1 MKGSGMKGS
10 DMAQASPLHEEHVL
24 LGASFSV
31 DGTGVE
37 RPVNY
42 AAASADS
49 ARLKDGALL
58 ADMGGMT
65 SLLVSGHGCGD
76 FVGAAMAGR
85 RLAVGETAFEAA
97 LVGDGTVA
105 SIPLMARTGTEE
117 FALWDLTPR
126 GETLFAWLSFVIGI
140 GREGVR
146 PYEGVAVEDVSERLV
161 PLCLCGAA
169 AQRVLSDYLRDEERL
184 PEEGRVADVRLDGRI
199 ATLVASLRLSGE
211 THCYLVMVPP
221 TLARAVWRSLL
232 SFGEVSPAPPSLMTA
247 AIAGRLPW
255 LAPASTLD
263 RLELDAAFL
272 ARHGLVREGRDY
284 IGARGLLD

>member
-1 MKGSGMKGS
+1 
-10 DMAQASPLHEEHVL
+10 MAQASPLHEEHVL

-37 RPVNY
+37 RPVDY

-58 ADMGGMT
+58 ADMSGMT

-117 FALWDLTPR
+117 
-126 GETLFAWLSFVIGI
+126 LSLIHI
-140 GREGVR
+140 
-146 PYEGVAVEDVSERLV
+146 
-161 PLCLCGAA
+161 
-169 AQRVLSDYLRDEERL
+169 
-184 PEEGRVADVRLDGRI
+184 
-199 ATLVASLRLSGE
+199 
-211 THCYLVMVPP
+211 
-221 TLARAVWRSLL
+221 
-232 SFGEVSPAPPSLMTA
+232 
-247 AIAGRLPW
+247 
-255 LAPASTLD
+255 
-263 RLELDAAFL
+263 
-272 ARHGLVREGRDY
+272 
-284 IGARGLLD
+284 